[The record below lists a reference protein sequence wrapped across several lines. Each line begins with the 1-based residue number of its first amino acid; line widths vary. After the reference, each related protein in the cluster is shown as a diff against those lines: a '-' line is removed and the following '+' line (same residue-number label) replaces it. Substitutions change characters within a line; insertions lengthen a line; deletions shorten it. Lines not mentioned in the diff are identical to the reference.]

1 MDVHHS
7 LGTSTD
13 WIVMVVYF
21 IAIMAFGS
29 YFSKYNRTTTDFFFG
44 GRRFAW
50 WLIAMSIVATGVG
63 SHSFIKY
70 SAKGFTDGLAST
82 MTYMNDW
89 FFLPFFMFG
98 WLPIIVYT
106 RIRSIPEYFEKRF
119 SSLTRF
125 LATILLLLYMIGYV
139 GIGFLT
145 MGKAILPLL
154 PPGFNFLGIQFDI
167 TLMGLV
173 IVIALIVGIYITYG
187 GQTAVIFTDLAQ
199 GFILIFAGTLV
210 FILGLDYIG
219 GFGLLWQVLPAS
231 WKLPLAHFNE
241 PPRFNFVGIFWQDGV
256 AGSVGFLFMNMGL
269 VMRFMACK
277 NVDEGRKAATFNI
290 LFMLP
295 ISAFVVGNAGWIG
308 KAISVIN
315 PDVIPPDSNPDAI
328 FVLVA
333 NVISHPGVFGF
344 VMAAL
349 TAALMSTVDTL
360 LNATAAVYIND
371 VHRPAKKWFTSKVLS
386 LKDEDRQELNAARIA
401 TAVFT
406 IMGVMAVIPFSA
418 FPTVYEA
425 HGYFHST
432 LTPPLVIGIFLG
444 IFWKKFT
451 NAAVISTFVGGVA
464 LMVLGMYYPIPL
476 IEFFAHGTEYVPDHP
491 YIYIGALYNL
501 FVCSFVAVLTTLTTN
516 QQRALVEK
524 LKGNSNHKLIAYIFT
539 ITSAIIFGIII
550 FNLLPLTVLLILSF
564 IMIIL
569 VIISVNY
576 FIPYN
581 AEQKTDGLT
590 IWSLRKAKERF
601 KGSKLNEIDGEK
613 VLVKWKLSQHTE
625 DVINF
630 SERDMKKMAAEPGD
644 LVYISDSRKILGGL
658 KSVHSVF
665 GRPHN
670 EDGVVYISKEHSEQ
684 GQFVTGKKLIAEKEM

>member
-1 MDVHHS
+1 MDFHHS
-7 LGTSTD
+7 LGTPTD

-119 SSLTRF
+119 SPLTRF
-125 LATILLLLYMIGYV
+125 LATLLLLLYMIGYV

-145 MGKAILPLL
+145 MGKAIIPLL
-154 PPGFNFLGIQFDI
+154 PPGFDILGMHFDI

-173 IVIALIVGIYITYG
+173 VVIAFIVGIYITYG

-199 GFILIFAGTLV
+199 GFILIFAGGLV

-219 GFGLLWQVLPAS
+219 GFGLFWELLPVS

-241 PPRFNFVGIFWQDGV
+241 PPGFNFVGIFWQDAI

-269 VMRFMACK
+269 IMRFMSCK
-277 NVDEGRKAATFNI
+277 SVDEGRKAATFNI

-315 PDVIPPDSNPDAI
+315 PEVIPPDSDPDAI
-328 FVLVA
+328 FVIVA

-371 VHRPAKKWFTSKVLS
+371 VHRPAKKWLSKKVLS
-386 LKDEDRQELNAARIA
+386 LKDEDKQELYAARIA
-401 TAVFT
+401 TVIFTVF
-406 IMGVMAVIPFSA
+406 GVLAVIPFSA

-432 LTPPLVIGIFLG
+432 LTPPLVVGIFLG

-464 LMVLGMYYPIPL
+464 LMVLGMYYPVPL
-476 IEFFAHGTEYVPDHP
+476 IEFFDHGTAYVPDHP

-501 FVCSFVAVLTTLTTN
+501 FVCSAVAVFTTITTKY
-516 QQRALVEK
+516 QRNITDAIKKLPDRKIIAYVITFISAGIFALVVFNAAS
-524 LKGNSNHKLIAYIFT
+524 LPVLFIIT
-539 ITSAIIFGIII
+539 ILMILLTMISA
-550 FNLLPLTVLLILSF
+550 T
-564 IMIIL
+564 
-569 VIISVNY
+569 Y

-581 AEQKTDGLT
+581 DEDKTDGLT
-590 IWSLRKAKERF
+590 IWSIRKAKERF
-601 KGSKLNEIDGEK
+601 KGSELNESEGEK
-613 VLVKWKLSQHTE
+613 IKVNWKLKEYAE
-625 DVINF
+625 DIVCF
-630 SERDMKKMAAEPGD
+630 SESDMIRMSAQPGD
-644 LVYISDSRKILGGL
+644 FVYITDVRKFLGGL
-658 KSVHSVF
+658 KSIHSVI
-665 GRPHN
+665 GQPHN
-670 EDGVVYISKEHSEQ
+670 EDGIVHLTREHVEQ
-684 GQFVTGKKLIAEKEM
+684 GQFIEDRELLAEKEM